1 VLALLPLA
9 PHGLKA
15 PARQR
20 TPPPPRPLRSRA
32 MDPTIRARQQAL
44 RAYLD
49 RRRIDPRRIAR
60 YLDAQLGARAS
71 LHGKE
76 LSIDG
81 VEDFIAFTHC
91 RHLAYLPGGEAL
103 RRAFQIEHPPGE
115 IDNAWVRCPAFIVH
129 RRGLGAATDPPGS
142 RPHAGARGQSHAS

>member
-1 VLALLPLA
+1 
-9 PHGLKA
+9 
-15 PARQR
+15 
-20 TPPPPRPLRSRA
+20 
-32 MDPTIRARQQAL
+32 MDPAARERQLAL

-60 YLDAQLGARAS
+60 YLDAQLGPRTS
-71 LHGKE
+71 LHGTE
-76 LSIDG
+76 LRIAG

-103 RRAFQIEHPPGE
+103 RRAYRIEHPPGE

-129 RRGLGAATDPPGS
+129 RRRGGSAQTRPAMGERGA
-142 RPHAGARGQSHAS
+142 SHAP